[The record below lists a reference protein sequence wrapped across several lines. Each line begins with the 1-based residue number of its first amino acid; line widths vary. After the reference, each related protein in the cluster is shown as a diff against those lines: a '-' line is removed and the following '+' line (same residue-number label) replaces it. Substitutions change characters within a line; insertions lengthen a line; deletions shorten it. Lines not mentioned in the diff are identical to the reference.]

1 MSARRARTWGFTRA
15 DGSDGAV
22 RCARSGASAGAA
34 GFTLLEVLGAVLI
47 FVAAFA
53 VLVGTSGELIQ
64 RVSTTEI
71 RLEASEIAERE
82 LARLEAALAS
92 QQAPP
97 EDREE
102 QLEEGYTLRLWS
114 EPAIDDLGGSGS
126 SDGTGGGAP
135 ASLAALTG
143 GGMVGPMIAMHAPGL
158 DAFILRYEIRVE
170 WGDFDPPSFE
180 RRTTYAFDWEG
191 ARTAL
196 PELFTAAGGDAGLLD
211 APEAAAGGDVQ
222 DMIDQIQG
230 AR

>member
-1 MSARRARTWGFTRA
+1 MTGRDASASAR
-15 DGSDGAV
+15 D
-22 RCARSGASAGAA
+22 A

-82 LARLEAALAS
+82 LARLEASRAS
-92 QQAPP
+92 RQTPP

-102 QLEEGYTLRLWS
+102 QLEDGYTLRLWS
-114 EPAIDDLGGSGS
+114 EPAIDDLGGAGS
-126 SDGTGGGAP
+126 GGGSGGGEI
-135 ASLAALTG
+135 SLAALTG
-143 GGMVGPMIAMHAPGL
+143 GGMIGPMIAMHAPASTRSSSVTRSASSG
-158 DAFILRYEIRVE
+158 ASSIRLPSNAE
-170 WGDFDPPSFE
+170 RPTPSTGRARKPPSPTSL
-180 RRTTYAFDWEG
+180 RRQAATPASWTT
-191 ARTAL
+191 RKH
-196 PELFTAAGGDAGLLD
+196 AADGDL
-211 APEAAAGGDVQ
+211 Q

>member
-1 MSARRARTWGFTRA
+1 VT
-15 DGSDGAV
+15 V
-22 RCARSGASAGAA
+22 RGASASARDA

-64 RVSTTEI
+64 RISTTEI

-92 QQAPP
+92 RQTPP

-114 EPAIDDLGGSGS
+114 EPAIDDLGGAGSG
-126 SDGTGGGAP
+126 DGAGGGEV
-135 ASLAALTG
+135 SLAALTG
-143 GGMVGPMIAMHAPGL
+143 GGMIGPMIAMQAPGL

-170 WGDFDPPSFE
+170 WGEFDPPSFE

-196 PELFTAAGGDAGLLD
+196 PDLFAAAGGDAGLLD
-211 APEAAAGGDVQ
+211 DPEAAADGDVQ

>member
-1 MSARRARTWGFTRA
+1 MTGGDASASAR
-15 DGSDGAV
+15 D
-22 RCARSGASAGAA
+22 A

-92 QQAPP
+92 RQTPP

-102 QLEEGYTLRLWS
+102 QLEDGYILRLWS
-114 EPAIDDLGGSGS
+114 EPAIDDLGGAGS
-126 SDGTGGGAP
+126 SDGPGGGEM
-135 ASLAALTG
+135 LLGALTG
-143 GGMVGPMIAMHAPGL
+143 GGRIGPMIAMHAPGL

-170 WGDFDPPSFE
+170 WGEFDPPSFE
-180 RRTTYAFDWEG
+180 RRTTYAFDLEG

-196 PELFTAAGGDAGLLD
+196 PDLFAASGGDAGLLGD
-211 APEAAAGGDVQ
+211 PEAAADGDLQ

-230 AR
+230 AK

>member
-1 MSARRARTWGFTRA
+1 VT
-15 DGSDGAV
+15 V
-22 RCARSGASAGAA
+22 RGASASARDA

-53 VLVGTSGELIQ
+53 VLVGTSGEFFNDTA
-64 RVSTTEI
+64 TTEI

-82 LARLEAALAS
+82 LARLEASLAS
-92 QQAPP
+92 RQTPP

-114 EPAIDDLGGSGS
+114 EPAIDDLGGAGSG
-126 SDGTGGGAP
+126 DGAGGGEV
-135 ASLAALTG
+135 SLAALTG
-143 GGMVGPMIAMHAPGL
+143 GGMIGPMIAMQAPGL

-170 WGDFDPPSFE
+170 WGEFDPPSFE

-196 PELFTAAGGDAGLLD
+196 PDLFAAAGGDAGLLD
-211 APEAAAGGDVQ
+211 DPEAAADGDVQ